1 MLKQVCSLK
10 YVLRVNDLLVPD
22 IEIKLSNENV
32 DEINS
37 VKKDTN
43 KNNKICEEEIINLW
57 EEILGTHSVSTNDD
71 FFESGGDSLKLSK
84 LVFLLN
90 EKMGLK
96 WMLLASFKTQQFKTF

>member
-37 VKKDTN
+37 VKDTN

-57 EEILGTHSVSTNDD
+57 EEILGTYSVSTNDD
-71 FFESGGDSLKLSK
+71 FFESGGFVKA
-84 LVFLLN
+84 F
-90 EKMGLK
+90 
-96 WMLLASFKTQQFKTF
+96 